1 MQNEPLPYLPINC
14 NSYDILLAKATLKT
28 NCKISYTNEDGNVL
42 QTEGVIIDVY
52 TKVKEEFLQLN
63 NGIIIRLDKLILVDD
78 EKIKNNCS
86 T

>member
-1 MQNEPLPYLPINC
+1 MQNEPLPYKAIDC
-14 NSYDILLAKATLKT
+14 NDYDILLAKATLKT

-42 QTEGVIIDVY
+42 QTEGIIIDVY

-78 EKIKNNCS
+78 EQINNNCS